1 MEAYCVK
8 CRTKREMKDAKAV
21 TMKNGKPAT
30 QGVCPV
36 CGAKMFRI
44 GRSTEPV
51 SQSTEPVSQS
61 GPNMRIYVGNL
72 SYDVTEDELRQ
83 EFAAFGEVV
92 SVIIIRDKYTGRPK
106 GFGFVEMASV
116 SEGQA
121 AIAGL
126 NGKTLKDRALN
137 VDAARP
143 RSDTRGGR
151 SYGGRRGGGFG

>member
-36 CGAKMFRI
+36 CGTKMFRI
-44 GRSTEPV
+44 GRSTEQV
-51 SQSTEPVSQS
+51 NKS

-72 SYDVTEDELRQ
+72 SYEVTEEELRQ
-83 EFAAFGEVV
+83 EFAAFGEVT
-92 SVIIIRDKYTGRPK
+92 SVIIITDKYTGRPK

-143 RSDTRGGR
+143 RSDSRGGR
-151 SYGGRRGGGFG
+151 SYGERRGGGFG